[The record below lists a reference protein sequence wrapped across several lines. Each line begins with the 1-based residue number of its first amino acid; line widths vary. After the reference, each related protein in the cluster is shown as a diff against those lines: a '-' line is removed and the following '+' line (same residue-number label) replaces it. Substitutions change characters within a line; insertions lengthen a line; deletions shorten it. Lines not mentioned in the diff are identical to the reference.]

1 MRKILQNLKFNK
13 TALRPPSLKQWEQ
26 FFSLLS
32 YKERVAF
39 FSFLICF
46 VVSLGFLIGIFII
59 NHTKIQ
65 PASGGVYEEGVV
77 EQQPRFINPLYL
89 SDRDIDRDL
98 VELIFSGLFKYNEQ
112 GELVPDL
119 AQQHEIKED
128 GRVIEVYLR
137 KNAFWH
143 DGKPLSAAD
152 VVFTV
157 NLLQDPQYQSPLR
170 TKWLGVIVEEIPGEA
185 VRFKLPKK
193 YNGFFENLTL
203 KILPRHIFKD
213 IAPQNLPWS
222 FSSTKY
228 LIGSGPFKFQKLD
241 QNSTSGYVKKITFKR
256 NDEYYGTKPLLQKIS
271 FVFYKNSEELLKA
284 IKAQEVQGFSSYDLA
299 NFPKTNSFKS
309 YDIAIPRYF
318 ALFFNQ
324 NNQSN
329 KNLTEPEIKK
339 ALALAIDKNQIIEK
353 VFSNKAVEENSPIL
367 PDFFNFKEPE
377 IIFNNN
383 LQEAIETLE
392 KSGFKLN
399 PTTGLREKT
408 MSAEKPFVFKKN
420 LTFRNQGQDVIE
432 LQKCLSKFPDI
443 YPTGEINGYFG
454 KKTKAAVIKFQEKY
468 YQDILAP
475 SGLTK
480 GNGEVKQGTREK
492 LNEICFAQNDSALPL
507 EITLTTSDRFPL
519 PEIAEIIQKNWQA
532 LGLKTTIKK
541 VPLAELQTDVLAKKN
556 FEVLLFGE
564 ALGAIPDPFP
574 FWHSSQ
580 KNHPGLNIA
589 SYNSQKADGLLEKA
603 RENQSADEQQN
614 ALEQFQDVLLKDL
627 PAIFLVRPNYIY
639 FLSNKINGFVVQ
651 KITEPAKRFSTI
663 ENWYIKTRR
672 VWK

>member
-1 MRKILQNLKFNK
+1 MRKVLQNLRLNK
-13 TALRPPSLKQWEQ
+13 TTFKFLSTKQWRR

-32 YKERVAF
+32 YKEKVAF

-46 VVSLGFLIGIFII
+46 VVSLGFLTGIFII

-77 EQQPRFINPLYL
+77 NQQPRFINPLYL

-119 AQQHEIKED
+119 ALQHEIKED
-128 GRVIEVYLR
+128 GRVIEVYLK

-143 DGKPLSAAD
+143 DGKTLSAAD
-152 VVFTV
+152 IVFTV

-170 TKWLGVIVEEIPGEA
+170 TKWLGVTAEEMPGEA

-193 YNGFFENLTL
+193 YNGFLENLTL

-213 IAPQNLPWS
+213 ISPQNLPWS

-228 LIGSGPFKFQKLD
+228 LIGSGPFKIQKLD
-241 QNSTSGYVKKITFKR
+241 QNSTSGYVKKIALKR
-256 NDEYYGTKPLLQKIS
+256 NDEYYGAKPLLQKIS
-271 FVFYKNSEELLKA
+271 FVFYKNSEELLRA
-284 IKAQEVQGFSSYDLA
+284 IKAKKIQGFSLSDLV
-299 NFPKTNSFKS
+299 NFPKTSNFKS

-324 NNQSN
+324 SNQSN

-353 VFSNKAVEENSPIL
+353 VFFSKAVKENSPIL

-383 LQEAIETLE
+383 LQEAVETLE

-399 PTTGLREKT
+399 LTTGLREK
-408 MSAEKPFVFKKN
+408 MLPAEKPFIFKKN
-420 LTFRNQGQDVIE
+420 LAFRNHGQDVVE

-454 KKTKAAVIKFQEKY
+454 EKTKAAVIKFQEKH
-468 YQDILAP
+468 YQDILSP
-475 SGLTK
+475 SGLSK
-480 GNGEVKQGTREK
+480 GNGEVKQGTRDK
-492 LNEICFAQNDSALPL
+492 LNEICFSQNDSASQI

-519 PEIAEIIQKNWQA
+519 PEIAEIIQKNWQG
-532 LGLKTTIKK
+532 LGVKTTVKK
-541 VPLAELQTDVLAKKN
+541 MALSELQTDVLAKRN

-589 SYNSQKADGLLEKA
+589 SYNSQKADALLEKA
-603 RENQSADEQQN
+603 RENQSTDEQQKE
-614 ALEQFQDVLLKDL
+614 LEQFQDILLKDL
-627 PAIFLVRPNYIY
+627 PAIFLVRANYIY
-639 FLSNKINGFVVQ
+639 FLSNNIKGLEIEKI
-651 KITEPAKRFSTI
+651 IEPAKRFSTI
-663 ENWYIKTRR
+663 EKWYIKTKRI
-672 VWK
+672 WK